1 MNIVLASASPRR
13 EELMKKTGLAFI
25 IDPADIDERA
35 VEEKSAK
42 KLAVKLA
49 IKKAEAVASRHPNSI
64 IIGSDLVVA
73 YKDRQF
79 GKPENTQ
86 DAKDMLLLLRGKTH
100 QMFTA
105 VAVINTKNAKIA
117 TAVEEASITMR
128 NYSDQEIDEYI
139 ATGEPV
145 DKAAAYAVQ
154 GIGRK
159 LIERFTGN
167 MEAIIGLPTKNV
179 LRLISEVK

>member
-13 EELMKKTGLAFI
+13 LELMKKTGLAFT

-42 KLAVKLA
+42 KLAEKLA
-49 IKKAEAVASRHPNSI
+49 IKKAEAVASRHPDSI
-64 IIGSDLVVA
+64 IIGSDLVVS

-79 GKPENTQ
+79 GKPENSK
-86 DAKDMLLLLRGKTH
+86 DAKAMLQLLRGKTH

-105 VAVINTKNAKIA
+105 VAVVNTKNAKIA
-117 TAVEEASITMR
+117 TAIEEASITMR
-128 NYSDQEIDEYI
+128 DYSDLEIDDYI
-139 ATGEPV
+139 ATGEPA
-145 DKAAAYAVQ
+145 DKAAAYAIQ

-159 LIERFTGN
+159 LIERFTGE
-167 MEAIIGLPTKNV
+167 MDAIIGLPTKTV
-179 LRLISEVK
+179 VRLIAEVK